1 MRLRYFGVL
10 APVPGLAILAAGTS
24 TLYYYSSLAVSGDL
38 SSYTPLFWDVFVIAS
53 GAVLAVIGT
62 LAQIKWSKLRAS
74 VILLR
79 RLVLAFGLI
88 LLGFVF
94 VIIEV
99 ATDTLVCVNPPAG
112 FGPARTCLQY
122 GYAHQFLWLGA
133 LGSGMVLLGILVSA
147 LEEKRQLRPPSH
159 TILVFEP
166 LELPRLR
173 PWRWESPPP

>member
-1 MRLRYFGVL
+1 MRLRCFSVL
-10 APVPGLAILAAGTS
+10 APVPGLAILAAGVATF
-24 TLYYYSSLAVSGDL
+24 YYYYNRFAVLGDPSGF
-38 SSYTPLFWDVFVIAS
+38 TPLLWDVFEIAS
-53 GAVLAVIGT
+53 GAVLIVIGA

-74 VILLR
+74 AILLR

-88 LLGFVF
+88 VLGFVF

-147 LEEKRQLRPPSH
+147 LEEKRQHRTPEPHHSGLR
-159 TILVFEP
+159 TT
-166 LELPRLR
+166 
-173 PWRWESPPP
+173 